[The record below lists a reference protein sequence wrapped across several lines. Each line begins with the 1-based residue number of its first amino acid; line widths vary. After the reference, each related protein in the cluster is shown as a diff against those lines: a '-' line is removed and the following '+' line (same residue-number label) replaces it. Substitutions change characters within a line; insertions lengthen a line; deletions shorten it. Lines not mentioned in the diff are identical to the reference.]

1 MASSDLIKTVVQKL
15 QAGCVIPAHPLAL
28 TPDLK
33 IDTRCQRA
41 LTRYYLDAG
50 AGGLAVGVHTTQFA
64 IHDPQVGL
72 YKPVLELAADTAN
85 THGGQAQEEPI
96 LIAGLV
102 GPTAQAV
109 QEAEMARALGFHIG
123 LLSLTA
129 LAGQSNQALIDHA
142 RQVAEVIP
150 LMGFYLQPAISGM
163 VLDRAFWQALVE
175 IPALVAIKVAPFD
188 RYKTLD
194 VLQAVAESGRA
205 QELALYTGNDDT
217 IIQDLLTVYQFNVS
231 GRTVS
236 LRMTGGLLG
245 QWACWT
251 QQAVKILQR
260 IGAIHAQQM
269 PIPPDLLTLGAQLT
283 LANRAIFDVDHG
295 FRGCIPGI
303 SYVLQQQGLVR
314 GTMTLD
320 PEEALSPGQMQAI
333 DRIIEAHPQLTDND
347 FVQQHLDC
355 WLSN

>member
-1 MASSDLIKTVVQKL
+1 MASSNLADTMLQRL

-28 TPDLK
+28 TEDLK
-33 IDTRCQRA
+33 IDTRHQRA

-50 AGGLAVGVHTTQFA
+50 AGGLAVGVHSTQFA

-72 YKPVLELAADTAN
+72 YKPVLELAAHTAN
-85 THGGQAQEEPI
+85 THGGQGHETPI

-109 QEAEMARALGFHIG
+109 QEAEVARALGYHIG

-129 LAGQSNQALIDHA
+129 LAGQSNRELIDHA
-142 RQVAEVIP
+142 RQVAEVLP
-150 LMGFYLQPAISGM
+150 LMGFYLQPALSGM

-175 IPALVAIKVAPFD
+175 IPELVAIKVAPFD

-217 IIQDLLTVYQFNVS
+217 IIQDLLTTYQFEVA
-231 GRTVS
+231 GRSVS

-251 QQAVKILQR
+251 RQAVKILQR
-260 IGAIHAQQM
+260 IQAIHAQQD
-269 PIPPDLLTLGAQLT
+269 PIPRDILTLAGQLT
-283 LANRAIFDVDHG
+283 LANRAIFDADHG

-314 GTMTLD
+314 CTTSLD
-320 PEEALSPGQMQAI
+320 PEEALSPGQAQAI
-333 DRIIEAHPQLTDND
+333 DRIIENYPQLTDHD
-347 FVQQHLDC
+347 FVQENLDC
-355 WLSN
+355 WLSS